1 MDLQSLAIYGA
12 LAPILFRLGK
22 SARKRESRG
31 TVWLMA
37 LLPSL
42 VAGLRNVS
50 VGIDT
55 ATYDAAFTL
64 IERGQTEQ
72 VFGLERGFVGVCA
85 LLLRLWRSH
94 GFLFFV
100 FALASYGLLF
110 FRLWQERGRLSFPWA
125 ALALYIGFYPFSL
138 NGMRQFLAV
147 ALVVYATGYL
157 REGKYLRFL
166 LWVAAASLLHL
177 SALVGLGYLGAEL
190 LFLKYFDPRRRR
202 RVLLLCGAALA
213 VGAVAFARLMDR
225 YGGYLAA
232 RSSGVGL
239 MLPGKLL
246 LLLAA
251 ATALR
256 RIRPEEEGYETRAWG
271 LYYGLGLGLTSLGYF
286 VRYGGRAG
294 LYYSIFE
301 VFFLGRVL
309 RAENDSVWIVAL
321 KWLYGAMLG
330 YQFYVS
336 LTHGAQGEMPYRFF
350 WQ

>member
-1 MDLQSLAIYGA
+1 M
-12 LAPILFRLGK
+12 F
-22 SARKRESRG
+22 
-31 TVWLMA
+31 
-37 LLPSL
+37 
-42 VAGLRNVS
+42 
-50 VGIDT
+50 
-55 ATYDAAFTL
+55 
-64 IERGQTEQ
+64 
-72 VFGLERGFVGVCA
+72 GVCA

-202 RVLLLCGAALA
+202 RALVLCGAALA

-239 MLPGKLL
+239 MLPGKAP
-246 LLLAA
+246 AA
-251 ATALR
+251 FGCGHGICGAPGRRRKGMRQEPGAFTTAW
-256 RIRPEEEGYETRAWG
+256 AWG
-271 LYYGLGLGLTSLGYF
+271 LPPWAILSAMG
-286 VRYGGRAG
+286 AG
-294 LYYSIFE
+294 WVCTTL
-301 VFFLGRVL
+301 FLRCF
-309 RAENDSVWIVAL
+309 SW
-321 KWLYGAMLG
+321 GACSGPRMTVCG
-330 YQFYVS
+330 S
-336 LTHGAQGEMPYRFF
+336 
-350 WQ
+350 

>member
-1 MDLQSLAIYGA
+1 MQSLAIYGA

-42 VAGLRNVS
+42 VAGLRRVS

-166 LWVAAASLLHL
+166 L
-177 SALVGLGYLGAEL
+177 
-190 LFLKYFDPRRRR
+190 
-202 RVLLLCGAALA
+202 
-213 VGAVAFARLMDR
+213 
-225 YGGYLAA
+225 
-232 RSSGVGL
+232 
-239 MLPGKLL
+239 
-246 LLLAA
+246 
-251 ATALR
+251 
-256 RIRPEEEGYETRAWG
+256 
-271 LYYGLGLGLTSLGYF
+271 
-286 VRYGGRAG
+286 
-294 LYYSIFE
+294 
-301 VFFLGRVL
+301 
-309 RAENDSVWIVAL
+309 
-321 KWLYGAMLG
+321 
-330 YQFYVS
+330 
-336 LTHGAQGEMPYRFF
+336 
-350 WQ
+350 